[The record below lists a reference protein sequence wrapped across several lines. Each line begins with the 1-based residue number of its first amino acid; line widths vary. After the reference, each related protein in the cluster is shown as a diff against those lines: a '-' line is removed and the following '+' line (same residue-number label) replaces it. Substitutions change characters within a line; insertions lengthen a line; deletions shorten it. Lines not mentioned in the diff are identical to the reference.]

1 MPVPPFSL
9 HLALLALVVLAAA
22 TDLARRRIPN
32 RLLLAGLLAAAALHL
47 AGAAPAGALL
57 AGLGGAATGL
67 LLFLPLYCARGMAAG
82 DVKLLAAVGA
92 FTGPYAVLQ
101 IALFTVCAG
110 GLMALAVVVARGRLR
125 ALLVNVGCLLRPW
138 LMRLAGMP
146 ALAEPMPAP
155 SVGSIPYGVAIA
167 LGTALFVGRHWIA
180 PGTLPLLL

>member
-1 MPVPPFSL
+1 MSVPPFFL
-9 HLALLALVVLAAA
+9 HLALLALVGAAAA

-32 RLLLAGLLAAAALHL
+32 RLLVGGLVAAAVLHL
-47 AGAAPAGALL
+47 AGAAPASALWSGL
-57 AGLGGAATGL
+57 AGAATGL
-67 LLFLPLYCARGMAAG
+67 LVFLPLYCARGMAAG

-92 FTGPYAVLQ
+92 FATPYDVLQ

-110 GLMALAVVVARGRLR
+110 GLMGLAVAIARGRLR

-138 LMRLAGMP
+138 LMRAAGMP
-146 ALAEPMPAP
+146 ALAEPLTAP

-167 LGTALFVGRHWIA
+167 AGTALFVARRWIA